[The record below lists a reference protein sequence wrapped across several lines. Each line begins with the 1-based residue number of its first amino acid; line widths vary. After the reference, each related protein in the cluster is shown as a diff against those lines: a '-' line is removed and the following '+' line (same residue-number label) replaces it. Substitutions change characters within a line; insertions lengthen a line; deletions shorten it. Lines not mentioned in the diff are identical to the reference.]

1 MLQNMIHLSDL
12 SNPTKP
18 LNIYRQW
25 TDRITEEFWQQGDRE
40 RQLGVEVSPICDRH
54 NASVEKSQV

>member
-1 MLQNMIHLSDL
+1 MIHLSDL